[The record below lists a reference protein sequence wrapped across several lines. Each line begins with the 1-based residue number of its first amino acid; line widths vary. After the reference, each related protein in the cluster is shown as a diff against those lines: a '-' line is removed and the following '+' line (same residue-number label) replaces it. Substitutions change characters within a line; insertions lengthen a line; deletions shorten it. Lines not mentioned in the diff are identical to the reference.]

1 VTSKDNLLDIERE
14 EKEMTTKERNALI
27 KKWGGLTGVPKRKS
41 VEDCGWGMSTKDL
54 NDLIDKRNYTDNLGD
69 ADEY

>member
-1 VTSKDNLLDIERE
+1 MTSKDNLLDIERE
-14 EKEMTTKERNALI
+14 EKELTEKERNELLRR
-27 KKWGGLTGVPKRKS
+27 WGGLTGVPKRKP
-41 VEDCGWGMSTKDL
+41 VEECGWGMSTKDL